1 MKRSLSFLILSL
13 LCITAAGQLGKPN
26 IIYILADDLGYGDVS
41 IYNPASK
48 IKTPVIDALAR
59 EGMMFTDAHS
69 GSSVCSPTR
78 YGILTG
84 RYAWRTKLQSGV
96 LWSYD
101 EPLIAND
108 RLTVAGLL
116 KSDGYATACVGKWH
130 LGVGWQVAGSGKQIA
145 GGRSQ
150 VASSMLQV
158 TGSGLQVADSGKSVD
173 LLAPLTAGPTT
184 IGFDYFYGITA
195 SLDIPPYVWIE
206 NDKITAARIDTIEER
221 KGKGFWRK
229 GPIGNDFKH
238 EEVLP
243 QITEHSIAY
252 IREQASAKIPFFLY
266 IPLTSPHTPILPT
279 PQYTGKSGTNEYG
292 DFVAMTDELVGRI
305 LDAVK
310 QSGIEHNT
318 IIIFTSDNGCSP
330 SADIAGLAS
339 MGHQVSGPFRGAKAD
354 IWEGGHRIPFI
365 VKWPVK
371 VAAGSS
377 SSKTIC
383 LTDLMATA
391 ADLLGKTVPE
401 NAGEDSYSIL
411 PLLLNKEGFARNIT
425 IHHSIDGKFAIRQD
439 NWKLI
444 FAAGSGG
451 WTAPNEKQAAELRL
465 PPIQLYDLDT
475 DPAEKINLAFK
486 HSFTVSK
493 LTEEMKKIIE
503 NGRSTPGAPQQ
514 NDVKVRMQ

>member
-1 MKRSLSFLILSL
+1 MKRSFCIILFFLICFS
-13 LCITAAGQLGKPN
+13 AEAQSSKPN
-26 IIYILADDLGYGDVS
+26 IIYILADDLGYGDLS
-41 IYNPASK
+41 CYNAASK

-84 RYAWRTKLQSGV
+84 RYSWRTKMQSGV

-101 EPLIAND
+101 EPLIPND
-108 RLTVAGLL
+108 RLTVAGFL
-116 KSDGYATACVGKWH
+116 KENGYATAAVGKWH
-130 LGVGWQVAGSGKQIA
+130 LGLRYQVAGTRLQEQVSGIN
-145 GGRSQ
+145 
-150 VASSMLQV
+150 
-158 TGSGLQVADSGKSVD
+158 VD
-173 LLAPLTAGPTT
+173 LLAPLLAGPTSV
-184 IGFDYFYGITA
+184 GFDYFYGITA

-206 NDKITAARIDTIEER
+206 NNKVTATSIDTIEER

-243 QITEHSIAY
+243 KITDRSIAY
-252 IREQASAKIPFFLY
+252 IKEQAATKKPFFLY
-266 IPLTSPHTPILPT
+266 IALASPHTPILPT
-279 PQYTGKSGTNEYG
+279 AEYAGKSGTNEYG
-292 DFVAMTDELVGRI
+292 DFVSMTDELVGRI

-310 QSGIEHNT
+310 QSRIDHNT

-330 SADIAGLAS
+330 AADIAGLAS
-339 MGHQVSGPFRGAKAD
+339 MGHQVSGPFRGSKAD

-365 VKWPVK
+365 VKWPAK
-371 VAAGSS
+371 VAAGTS

-383 LTDLMATA
+383 LTDFIATTA
-391 ADLLGKTVPE
+391 EILDKPLPE

-411 PLLLNKEGFARNIT
+411 PLLLNKEGFARTTT
-425 IHHSIDGKFAIRQD
+425 IHHAVDGNFAIRKD
-439 NWKLI
+439 SWKLI

-451 WTAPNEKQAAELRL
+451 WTSPTEKQALELKL
-465 PPIQLYDLDT
+465 PPVQLYDLDT
-475 DPAEKINLAFK
+475 DPGEKINLAFK

-493 LTEEMKKIIE
+493 LTDEMKSIIA
-503 NGRSTPGAPQQ
+503 NGRSTPGKAQK
-514 NDVKVRMQ
+514 NDVQVKIQ

>member
-1 MKRSLSFLILSL
+1 MRPIFLLIVFYLFSL
-13 LCITAAGQLGKPN
+13 AADGQAAKPN
-26 IIYILADDLGYGDVS
+26 IIYILADDLGYGDLS
-41 IYNPASK
+41 CYNPASK
-48 IKTPVIDALAR
+48 IRTPVIDALAG

-101 EPLIAND
+101 EPLIPD
-108 RLTVAGLL
+108 TRPTVAGFLQ
-116 KSDGYATACVGKWH
+116 SEGYSTAVVGKWH
-130 LGVGWQVAGSGKQIA
+130 LGLGWEKAV
-145 GGRSQ
+145 
-150 VASSMLQV
+150 SSN
-158 TGSGLQVADSGKSVD
+158 SVD
-173 LLAPLTAGPTT
+173 ITKPLLAGPNT

-206 NDKITAARIDTIEER
+206 NNKVTATSIDTIEER

-229 GPIGNDFKH
+229 GAIGNDFKH

-243 QITEHSIAY
+243 KIIDRSTAY
-252 IREQASAKIPFFLY
+252 IKEQAATRKPFFLY

-279 PQYTGKSGTNEYG
+279 SVYSGRSGTNEYG
-292 DFVAMTDELVGRI
+292 DFTLMTDDLVKRV

-310 QSGIEHNT
+310 ESGIERNT

-330 SADIAGLAS
+330 SADMAGLAA

-354 IWEGGHRIPFI
+354 IWEGGHRVPFI
-365 VKWPVK
+365 VRWPGRISP
-371 VAAGSS
+371 GSS

-383 LTDLMATA
+383 LTDLFATV
-391 ADLLGKTVPE
+391 ADMLGKTLPDH
-401 NAGEDSYSIL
+401 AGEDSYSIL
-411 PLLLNKEGFARNIT
+411 PLLLHKEGFARTST
-425 IHHSIDGKFAIRQD
+425 IHHSIDGNFAIRKD
-439 NWKLI
+439 NWKLV

-451 WTAPNEKQAAELRL
+451 WANPTEKKATELKL

-475 DPAEKINLAFK
+475 DPGEKINLAFK

-493 LTEEMKKIIE
+493 LTEEMKSIIE
-503 NGRSTPGAPQQ
+503 NGRSRQGTPQK
-514 NDVKVRMQ
+514 NDVPVRFQ